1 MQLLLASPPFM
12 AISLLTALIALG
24 LLHVMP
30 QLAHW
35 RNDGMF
41 RRWMVQLADTSGSG
55 RVLLA
60 LLLPSVLCALL
71 WWLLGHTPLGELLQ
85 LLFSL
90 AVLLYC
96 FGPREFE
103 TDLETILRAPDNA
116 SREAAAQM
124 LSDDGEVIGW
134 NAPALGSAVA
144 YAALRRR
151 FGVLLW
157 FFLLGPVGALLYR
170 LAQTLGRDESLQL
183 DPGSRTVARY
193 FANALDWLPAQL
205 LTFTLAIVGHW
216 DAVIGAWRRWHG
228 QAAATSWY
236 KAGPGFLAAAAQ
248 ADVLIDIE
256 AGDGYAEEYS
266 DPLAEL
272 MRLRSTLL
280 RALLAWLSVVALI
293 VIGGWVS

>member
-1 MQLLLASPPFM
+1 M

-30 QLAHW
+30 QLARW
-35 RNDGMF
+35 RGDGLF
-41 RRWMVQLADTSGSG
+41 RRWVTQLADTSGSG
-55 RVLLA
+55 RVVLP
-60 LLLPSVLCALL
+60 LLLPTVLCALL
-71 WWLLGHTPLGELLQ
+71 WWILGHTPLGGLLQ

-103 TDLETILRAPDNA
+103 ADLEAILGAPDGV
-116 SREAAAQM
+116 SREAAAQT
-124 LSDDGEVIGW
+124 LADDGSPIAW
-134 NAPALGSAVA
+134 NAPALGVAIA

-151 FGVLLW
+151 FAVLLW

-170 LAQTLGRDESLQL
+170 LAQTLARNDSLQL
-183 DPGSRTVARY
+183 DPGSGRAARY
-193 FANALDWLPAQL
+193 VANALDWLPAQL
-205 LTFTLAIVGHW
+205 LTFTLAFVGHW
-216 DAVIGAWRRWHG
+216 DAVIGAWRRWHS
-228 QAAATSWY
+228 QAAPTSWY
-236 KAGPGFLAAAAQ
+236 SSEPGFLGAAAQ

-256 AGDGYAEEYS
+256 AGDGYAEEHS

-272 MRLRSTLL
+272 LRLRGALL